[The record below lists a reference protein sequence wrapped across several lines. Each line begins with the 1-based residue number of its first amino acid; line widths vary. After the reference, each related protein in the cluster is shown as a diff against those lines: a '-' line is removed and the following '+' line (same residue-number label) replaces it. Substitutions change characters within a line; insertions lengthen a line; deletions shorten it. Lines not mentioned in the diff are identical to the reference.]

1 MIRRR
6 LIMFPDLIY
15 LCQLFLLT
23 VPKLTDIIYIL
34 CAGHDS
40 GDSKRHFYQNLLAW
54 NRNERD
60 NVRERYISQ
69 PMRKC
74 WDII

>member
-1 MIRRR
+1 
-6 LIMFPDLIY
+6 MFPDLIY
-15 LCQLFLLT
+15 LCQLFLLIA
-23 VPKLTDIIYIL
+23 KLTDIIYIL
-34 CAGHDS
+34 CAGRDS

-54 NRNERD
+54 NHNERG